1 MPDLKLV
8 VFAGLPGT
16 GKSSLARVVA
26 RELSAVY
33 FDKDTIKDAA
43 VNLARDMKIE
53 RGNELAGALSY
64 DLLIPLARDNLTLG
78 LSVVLD
84 SPAGYRAFQD
94 KVDGLAR
101 DTKADLRVIE
111 CICTD
116 ETSLRQRLERR
127 EDMPDYRT
135 RDWEGYQQARA
146 RLEKVTGPRL
156 VVDTAEPLQVNVRKV
171 LAYVGAPPVTD

>member
-1 MPDLKLV
+1 
-8 VFAGLPGT
+8 
-16 GKSSLARVVA
+16 
-26 RELSAVY
+26 
-33 FDKDTIKDAA
+33 
-43 VNLARDMKIE
+43 MKVE
-53 RGNELAGALSY
+53 RGNELAAALSY

-135 RDWEGYQQARA
+135 RGLGRVSAGARPA
-146 RLEKVTGPRL
+146 GKGH
-156 VVDTAEPLQVNVRKV
+156 
-171 LAYVGAPPVTD
+171 GAAAGCRYG